1 LRRVVARGGS
11 PAFSPDGRWL
21 AFVAERGGNQE
32 LYKAR
37 SDGSGRVQLT
47 NTYGITESAPSWQR
61 SP

>member
-1 LRRVVARGGS
+1 L

-37 SDGSGRVQLT
+37 ANGSGTLQLT
-47 NTYGITESAPSWQR
+47 NTYGIAESAPSWQR
-61 SP
+61 TP